1 MTAFGGELG
10 EAKERLIYYKWT
22 HTHTEFSYSTKQSV
36 RRTGDSKEEEIT
48 LR

>member
-22 HTHTEFSYSTKQSV
+22 HTHTQSLAIV
-36 RRTGDSKEEEIT
+36 QSRV
-48 LR
+48 